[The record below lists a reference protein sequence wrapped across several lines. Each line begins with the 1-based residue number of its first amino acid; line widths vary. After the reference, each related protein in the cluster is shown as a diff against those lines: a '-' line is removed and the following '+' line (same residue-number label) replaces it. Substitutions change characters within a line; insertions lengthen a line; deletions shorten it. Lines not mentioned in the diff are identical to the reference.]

1 MKTRESQLI
10 GRRYTERVQCINAKW
25 SQELRRLFIS
35 LSFLTMAVITAF
47 AQDYSKYYEN
57 LPTQVAQVTPV
68 TIPANVVNITEC
80 GGVGDGVTLN
90 TEAFS
95 KAISK
100 LTKMGGGRLLV
111 PEGVWL
117 TGPIM
122 LKDNIELHVYRNAII
137 CFSPDKSLYLDPKG
151 NSDRAYPCIR
161 ASKRKNV
168 AITGLGIIDGNGS
181 QWRPVKRSKQS
192 DVEWKQYLEMGGQV
206 TEDGSLWYP
215 WQMKNGYADIAPTP
229 KEQEGM
235 RNDLIRFT
243 DCENVLV
250 KGVTVQNSPRFHVHP
265 CNCKNVIIDGVTV
278 RCPWNAQNGDAIDF
292 SDVNVGLIVNCT
304 VDAGDDGLCMKSGKF
319 KETSPANGCEDIVI
333 QDNTVFH
340 AHGAFVLG
348 SETISGM
355 RRIVVRNNRFSGTDT
370 GLRFK
375 SGIGRGGKTEQL
387 YISDIV
393 MNDIAG
399 EAVIF
404 QCDYADQPAGR
415 EAKNP
420 TQQEKKEMK
429 NVPDFQD
436 IHIQNVVCRGCK
448 TAIKAGGIP
457 GQQTV
462 HNIDIK
468 DCTFV
473 YNKTGQDIDAHTAQL
488 NCVNVKLV
496 ENKKQN

>member
-1 MKTRESQLI
+1 MKTRESELSGTRCAASVKKMSCYKHQC
-10 GRRYTERVQCINAKW
+10 GRRLCM
-25 SQELRRLFIS
+25 LFFL
-35 LSFLTMAVITAF
+35 LSILITTAS
-47 AQDYSKYYEN
+47 AQDYKKYYEN
-57 LPTQVAQVTPV
+57 LPVQVAQVTPV
-68 TIPANVVNITEC
+68 TFPANEVNIKEC

-90 TEAFS
+90 TDAFS

-100 LTKMGGGRLLV
+100 LTKLGGGRLVV

-137 CFSPDKSLYLDPKG
+137 YFSPDKSLYLDPKG
-151 NSDRAYPCIR
+151 ASNRAYPCIR
-161 ASKRKNV
+161 ASKRKNI
-168 AITGLGIIDGNGS
+168 AITGLGIIDGNGG

-192 DVEWKQYLEMGGQV
+192 DVEWKQYLDMGGQV
-206 TEDGSLWYP
+206 TPDGSLWYP
-215 WQMKNGYADIAPTP
+215 WQMKNGYADIADTP
-229 KEQEGM
+229 KNQEGM

-243 DCENVLV
+243 DCENILV
-250 KGVTVQNSPRFHVHP
+250 KGVTIQNSPRFHVHP
-265 CNCKNVIIDGVTV
+265 CNSKNVIIDGITV

-304 VDAGDDGLCMKSGKF
+304 VDAGDDGLCMKSGKI
-319 KETSPANGCEDIVI
+319 KEGAPANGCEDIVI
-333 QDNTVFH
+333 QNNTVFH
-340 AHGAFVLG
+340 AHGGFVLG
-348 SETISGM
+348 SETVSGM
-355 RRIVVRNNRFSGTDT
+355 RRIVVRHNRFSGTDT

-393 MNDIAG
+393 MSDITG

-415 EAKNP
+415 ESKTP

-429 NVPDFQD
+429 DVPDFQD

-448 TAIKAGGIP
+448 TAIKAAGIP
-457 GQQTV
+457 GQQCV
-462 HNIDIK
+462 HDIDIK

-473 YNKTGQDIDAHTAQL
+473 YNKTGEDVDAQTAHI
-488 NCVNVKLV
+488 NSTNVKLV
-496 ENKKQN
+496 ENKK

>member
-1 MKTRESQLI
+1 MKTRESLSA
-10 GRRYTERVQCINAKW
+10 GLPCMAAGESDKKTWMSGYRWLCLLL
-25 SQELRRLFIS
+25 SS
-35 LSFLTMAVITAF
+35 LCVLTGY
-47 AQDYSKYYEN
+47 AQAPNYQKYYEN
-57 LPTQVAQVTPV
+57 LPTQVKQVTPV
-68 TIPANVVNITEC
+68 EIPSNVVNITEC

-100 LTKMGGGRLLV
+100 LTKLGGGRLVV

-122 LKDNIELHVYRNAII
+122 LKDNIELHVYRNAIVY
-137 CFSPDKSLYLDPKG
+137 FSPDKNLYIDPKG
-151 NSDRAYPCIR
+151 TSSRAYPCIR
-161 ASKRKNV
+161 ASKRKNI

-192 DVEWKQYLEMGGQV
+192 EVEWKQYLDMGGQV

-215 WQMKNGYADIAPTP
+215 WKMKNGYSDIAPTP

-243 DCENVLV
+243 DCENVLIQ
-250 KGVTVQNSPRFHVHP
+250 GVTIQNSPRFHVHP
-265 CNCKNVIIDGVTV
+265 CNSKNVIVDGITV

-292 SDVNVGLIVNCT
+292 SDVNIGLIVNCT
-304 VDAGDDGLCMKSGKF
+304 VDAGDDGLCMKSGKA
-319 KETSPANGCEDIVI
+319 KPESPANGCEDIVI
-333 QDNTVFH
+333 QNNTVYH

-355 RRIVVRNNRFSGTDT
+355 RRIVVRHNRFSGTDT

-375 SGIGRGGKTEQL
+375 SGVGRGGKTEQL

-393 MNDIAG
+393 MSDITG
-399 EAVIF
+399 EAIIF

-415 EAKNP
+415 EANRP
-420 TQQEKKEMK
+420 SQQEQKEMK
-429 NVPDFQD
+429 NVPEFQD
-436 IHIQNVVCRGCK
+436 IHIDNVVCRGCK
-448 TAIKAGGIP
+448 TGIRAGGIS
-457 GQQTV
+457 GQRCV
-462 HNIDIK
+462 HDINITN
-468 DCTFV
+468 CTIV
-473 YNKTGQDIDAHTAQL
+473 YNKEAQVVDAQTAQI
-488 NCVNVKLV
+488 NCTNVKLV
-496 ENKKQN
+496 ENKRQ

>member
-1 MKTRESQLI
+1 MKTRESALAI
-10 GRRYTERVQCINAKW
+10 NLTEAGTKCVGISMFKGF
-25 SQELRRLFIS
+25 LRACLCLS
-35 LSFLTMAVITAF
+35 LVLLGAETAQ
-47 AQDYSKYYEN
+47 AQDYLKYYEN
-57 LPTQVAQVTPV
+57 LPTHVEQVKPV
-68 TIPANVVNITEC
+68 KFPANTVNITEC

-90 TEAFS
+90 TEAFE

-100 LTKMGGGRLLV
+100 LTKMGGGRLVV

-122 LKDNIELHVYRNAII
+122 LKDNIELHVWRNAII
-137 CFSPDKSLYLDPKG
+137 YFSPDKSLYIDPKG
-151 NSDRAYPCIR
+151 TSNRAYPCIR

-168 AITGLGIIDGNGS
+168 GITGMGIIDGNGS

-192 DVEWKQYLEMGGQV
+192 EVEWKQYLAMGGQV
-206 TEDGSLWYP
+206 TGDGALWYP
-215 WQMKNGYADIAPTP
+215 WQMKSGYPDIAPTP

-250 KGVTVQNSPRFHVHP
+250 QGVTIQNSPRFHVHP
-265 CNCKNVIIDGVTV
+265 CNSKNVIIDGITV

-292 SDVNVGLIVNCT
+292 SDVNIGLIVNST

-319 KETSPANGCEDIVI
+319 KENALANGCEDIVI
-333 QDNTVFH
+333 QNNTVFH

-348 SETISGM
+348 SETVSGM

-393 MNDIAG
+393 MSDING
-399 EAVIF
+399 EAIIF

-415 EAKNP
+415 EKKTP
-420 TQQEKKEMK
+420 EMQELKEMK
-429 NVPDFQD
+429 DVPEFQD
-436 IHIQNVVCRGCK
+436 IHISNVICRGCN
-448 TAIKAGGIP
+448 TGIRASGIAGQKSICG
-457 GQQTV
+457 
-462 HNIDIK
+462 IDIK
-468 DCTFV
+468 DCTIV
-473 YNKTGQDIDAHTAQL
+473 YNKTAQDINTQTAQI
-488 NCVNVKLV
+488 NCYNVKLV
-496 ENKKQN
+496 ENKK